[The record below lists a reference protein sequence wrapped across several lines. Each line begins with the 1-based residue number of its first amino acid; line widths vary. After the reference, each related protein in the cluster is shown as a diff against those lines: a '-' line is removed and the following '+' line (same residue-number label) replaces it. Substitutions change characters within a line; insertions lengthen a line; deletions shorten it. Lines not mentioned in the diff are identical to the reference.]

1 MMAALSRF
9 FSRLSTNTY
18 LVAICNVCIMALPLS
33 LIATF
38 SDLVVLG
45 ANYWRWDSLAIMM
58 GYVGQMASLLFPI
71 LLNIY
76 LSTYLSRIWCLPK
89 SAMIASGLTAFFV
102 ISQQWHLV
110 ADTFPLPNNFAFA
123 LLSSY
128 LISQVMVW
136 LKPIAFFRLDKSHN
150 IIDNSFGVLSVSII
164 SVFLLISGGYLTKY
178 IFLLGFQ
185 WWEFPDL
192 DLTSFKDGLIY
203 ELLRQLSWSLGING
217 HNVFQ
222 VLKSDLYSITIGNL
236 SDAQNFGATIHIIST
251 NFYDFF
257 TGIGGSGNT
266 FALVICLL
274 IFTKDKRQKL
284 LAKAALLLALF
295 NINEPIIYGLPIIFN
310 PIILIPFVF
319 VPLISFVIAYF
330 AFLWEWVPPLTDV
343 QSWLV
348 PPIISGYLATGGSVY
363 GSILQVF
370 LIVISVF
377 CYYPF
382 VCYMDKRTVKF
393 DFLDLFNDR
402 FSGIDE
408 IEVRSKFTSYIPSMH
423 KNFEAQ
429 RELEKLQHEGDMIL
443 YFQPQV
449 VVENKTVCSLEV
461 LLRYKKHNGEILS
474 PYFISS
480 FKHLN
485 LMPELDLWV
494 LNQALKESKCYLSD
508 YDFSLSVNVSPQTLI
523 YPEFLITVDRLLSR
537 YHFPPE
543 RLEFEITE
551 DILCHDIQ
559 QTKKMIQ
566 SLQLRGIAV
575 ALDDFGS
582 GYSSLAYLADLD
594 FNKIKIDRSLVTNLH
609 CEKGQNLFQIAV
621 QLGRITNAIIVVEG
635 VETDIEYQFIE
646 KQKVEVIQ
654 GYYFYRPMLLI
665 EALPLLSKKNQPRNT
680 AEKLQLEGQE

>member
-1 MMAALSRF
+1 MIMAVISRF
-9 FSRLSTNTY
+9 FSRLSTNTF

-45 ANYWRWDSLAIMM
+45 ANHWQWDSLAIMM
-58 GYVGQMASLLFPI
+58 GYVAQMASLLFPI
-71 LLNIY
+71 LLNVY
-76 LSTYLSRIWCLPK
+76 LSTYLSRIWYLPK

-128 LISQVMVW
+128 LVSQVMVW
-136 LKPIAFFRLDKSHN
+136 LKPLSFFRLDKSHN
-150 IIDNSFGVLSVSII
+150 IIDNSFGVLSVSLL
-164 SVFLLISGGYLTKY
+164 SVILLIIGGYLMKAL
-178 IFLLGFQ
+178 FLWGSQ
-185 WWEFPDL
+185 WWYFPEL
-192 DLTSFKDGLIY
+192 DLTSFQDGLIY
-203 ELLRQLSWSLGING
+203 ELLRQVSWSLGING

-222 VLKSDLYSITIGNL
+222 VLKADLYAITIGNL
-236 SDAQNFGATIHIIST
+236 SDAQNFGADISIIST

-266 FALVICLL
+266 LALVVCLL
-274 IFTKDKRQKL
+274 LFTKDSRQKL
-284 LAKAALLLALF
+284 LAKAAFVLVIF

-310 PIILIPFVF
+310 PIMLIPFIL
-319 VPLISFVIAYF
+319 VPLLSFVIAYF
-330 AFLWEWVPPLTDV
+330 AFFWALVPPLTEV

-348 PPIISGYLATGGSVY
+348 PPLISGYLATGGSVY
-363 GSILQVF
+363 GSLLQLF
-370 LIVISVF
+370 LIILSVG

-382 VCYMDKRTVKF
+382 VRYMDKRTVNF
-393 DFLDLFNDR
+393 DFLSLFNDR
-402 FSGIDE
+402 FSAEDE

-423 KNFEAQ
+423 QNFEAQ
-429 RELEKLQHEGDMIL
+429 RSLEKLQSEGDMVL

-449 VVENKTVCSLEV
+449 SVEKKKIESVEV
-461 LLRYKKHNGEILS
+461 LLRYKRHDGGVFPPS
-474 PYFISS
+474 FIES

-494 LNQALKESKCYLSD
+494 LNQTLKETKRAIQH
-508 YDFSLSVNVSPQTLI
+508 YDFSVSVNVSPQTLM
-523 YPEFLITVDRLLSR
+523 YPEFLITVDRLLTR
-537 YHFPPE
+537 YHFPAS

-559 QTKKMIQ
+559 HTKTMIMALQ
-566 SLQLRGIAV
+566 SRGIAV

-609 CEKGQNLFQIAV
+609 CEKGQRLFQIAV
-621 QLGRITNAIIVVEG
+621 QLGRITNASIVVEG
-635 VETDIEYQFIE
+635 VETLAEYQFIQE
-646 KQKVEVIQ
+646 QGVELIQ
-654 GYYFYRPMLLI
+654 GYYFYRPMLLADI
-665 EALPLLSKKNQPRNT
+665 LPLVFKKIQPQAA
-680 AEKLQLEGQE
+680 AESH